1 VAQVACFDTAFHTTI
16 PPAAST
22 YALPRRLRDLGVRVY
37 GFHGLSHAWV
47 SARAAEQVPGA
58 RRVLVAHLGAGASL
72 CAVLDGRSIDTTMG
86 FTPGDGLVMATRS
99 GALDPGAVSWLAS
112 HTSEDLTNVLE
123 RESGLLGLC
132 GAADMREV
140 MTRANSGE
148 GSAQLALE
156 VWWHRL
162 IRLCGAMAAALG
174 GLDVLAL
181 TGGIGEH
188 NQAVR
193 TGLIDR
199 LAWLGSGST
208 TPVLVVPA
216 REDLQVAAETTRLL
230 SSVRSD
236 QSGEALVRQRCRHA
250 AQSWLPAVGVLLSLE
265 AGQLTDVADALLDEV
280 NHLVGVTVPQEL
292 GGGRGES
299 FGLLP
304 RRVLRQPGCQPGGAD
319 RDQCR
324 AGVRQRSLDSGRNII
339 VAIDTDSE
347 DPVRVGE
354 FREVGIVEIGLER
367 LEAFGEHLPMH
378 HVEQAVVEHDYLD
391 R

>member
-1 VAQVACFDTAFHTTI
+1 VDVAGLMRVLTVNAGSSSLKLSLVRDGTSLRSYDDLDAALADDAPDAVGHRVVHGGHRTAPERIDDTVRAELDALTDLAPLHQPPALRAMDQTRAAWPAVPQVACFDTAFHTTI

-22 YALPRRLRDLGVRVY
+22 YALPGRLRDLGVRVY

-86 FTPGDGLVMATRS
+86 FTPVDGLVMATRS
-99 GALDPGAVSWLAS
+99 GALDPGALSWLAS

-140 MTRANSGE
+140 MSRADAGE

-230 SSVRSD
+230 SSVR
-236 QSGEALVRQRCRHA
+236 
-250 AQSWLPAVGVLLSLE
+250 
-265 AGQLTDVADALLDEV
+265 
-280 NHLVGVTVPQEL
+280 
-292 GGGRGES
+292 
-299 FGLLP
+299 
-304 RRVLRQPGCQPGGAD
+304 
-319 RDQCR
+319 
-324 AGVRQRSLDSGRNII
+324 
-339 VAIDTDSE
+339 
-347 DPVRVGE
+347 
-354 FREVGIVEIGLER
+354 
-367 LEAFGEHLPMH
+367 
-378 HVEQAVVEHDYLD
+378 
-391 R
+391 

>member
-1 VAQVACFDTAFHTTI
+1 MDVAGLMRVLTVNAGSSSLKLSLVRDGTSLRSYDDLDAALADDAPDAVGHRVVHGGHRTAPERIDDTVRAELDALTDLAPLHQPPALRAMDRTRAVWPAVPQVACFDTAFHTTI

-86 FTPGDGLVMATRS
+86 FTPVDGLVMATRS
-99 GALDPGAVSWLAS
+99 GALDPGALSWLAS

-140 MTRANSGE
+140 MSRADAGE

-230 SSVRSD
+230 SSVR
-236 QSGEALVRQRCRHA
+236 
-250 AQSWLPAVGVLLSLE
+250 
-265 AGQLTDVADALLDEV
+265 
-280 NHLVGVTVPQEL
+280 
-292 GGGRGES
+292 
-299 FGLLP
+299 
-304 RRVLRQPGCQPGGAD
+304 
-319 RDQCR
+319 
-324 AGVRQRSLDSGRNII
+324 
-339 VAIDTDSE
+339 
-347 DPVRVGE
+347 
-354 FREVGIVEIGLER
+354 
-367 LEAFGEHLPMH
+367 
-378 HVEQAVVEHDYLD
+378 
-391 R
+391 